1 MKQYIYAAITIFS
14 LFALNT
20 FYFYGYYSVM
30 IYPSVVFIVFLVLT
44 LIEVV
49 KNHGKK

>member
-1 MKQYIYAAITIFS
+1 MKQYIYAAITMFS
-14 LFALNT
+14 LFAFINFFL
-20 FYFYGYYSVM
+20 YGYYSVM

-49 KNHGKK
+49 KNHDKK